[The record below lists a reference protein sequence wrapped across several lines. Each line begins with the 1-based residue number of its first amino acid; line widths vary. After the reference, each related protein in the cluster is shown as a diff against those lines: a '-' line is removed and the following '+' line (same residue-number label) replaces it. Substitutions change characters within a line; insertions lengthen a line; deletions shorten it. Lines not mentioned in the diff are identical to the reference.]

1 MTTQKRKKKHAANL
15 QRKQQSYSSVKR
27 GLKGRKA
34 NTGSNTVK
42 KKTTQ
47 KISHEFVWIKRA
59 GDFFFPWNNYKP
71 RYFMCPDFNFKEKLN
86 YLDTEDPHP

>member
-1 MTTQKRKKKHAANL
+1 MTTQKRKKRAANL

-42 KKTTQ
+42 KKKQ
-47 KISHEFVWIKRA
+47 
-59 GDFFFPWNNYKP
+59 P
-71 RYFMCPDFNFKEKLN
+71 RKSVMNLCE
-86 YLDTEDPHP
+86 

>member
-1 MTTQKRKKKHAANL
+1 MTTQKRKKHAANL

-42 KKTTQ
+42 KNTTQ
-47 KISHEFVWIKRA
+47 KISHEFV
-59 GDFFFPWNNYKP
+59 
-71 RYFMCPDFNFKEKLN
+71 
-86 YLDTEDPHP
+86 

>member
-1 MTTQKRKKKHAANL
+1 MTTQKRKKHAANL

-42 KKTTQ
+42 KKKKQ
-47 KISHEFVWIKRA
+47 PR
-59 GDFFFPWNNYKP
+59 KP
-71 RYFMCPDFNFKEKLN
+71 VMNLCE
-86 YLDTEDPHP
+86 